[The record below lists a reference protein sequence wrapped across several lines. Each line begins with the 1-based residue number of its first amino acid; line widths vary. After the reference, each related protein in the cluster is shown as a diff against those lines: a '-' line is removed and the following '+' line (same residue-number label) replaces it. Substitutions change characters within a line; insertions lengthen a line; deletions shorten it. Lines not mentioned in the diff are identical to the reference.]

1 MLFAFQLLIKHNKAI
16 KSLKKAKKEKKIIIG
31 RNDISYL
38 QFSKQYRFVH
48 ELQVAMSIGI

>member
-16 KSLKKAKKEKKIIIG
+16 ESLKKAKKEKKIIIG